1 VGKCREEMLSSE
13 GLSEALVQEVASPG
27 IHVTLVE
34 PGEFRTDFA
43 GRSLVRAHREIAG
56 YAQTSGATRKQL
68 AQVNGHQAGDPRRA
82 AQAMIQF
89 VETAG
94 PPLRFVLGGDALA
107 RMRGKLASV
116 AQELEKWQDTTLATA
131 FEENSAR

>member
-1 VGKCREEMLSSE
+1 MLSSE

-27 IHVTLVE
+27 IRVTIVE

-68 AQVNGHQAGDPRRA
+68 AQVNG
-82 AQAMIQF
+82 
-89 VETAG
+89 V
-94 PPLRFVLGGDALA
+94 
-107 RMRGKLASV
+107 
-116 AQELEKWQDTTLATA
+116 QEDQKRLPNWLSTIGERPCL
-131 FEENSAR
+131 